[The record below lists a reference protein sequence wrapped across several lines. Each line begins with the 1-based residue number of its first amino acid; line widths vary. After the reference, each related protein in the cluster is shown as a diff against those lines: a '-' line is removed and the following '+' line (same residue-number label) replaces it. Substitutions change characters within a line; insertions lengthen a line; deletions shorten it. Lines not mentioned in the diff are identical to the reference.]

1 MKNFF
6 ETEAFILNVKEFQY
20 SKGTGY
26 SFSFPM
32 TGEATG
38 EDQTAPVIWVSG
50 VSFNQPML
58 NKRNYLLRGKL
69 QVKPKY
75 KDYPVG
81 FQLIVDE
88 AILLGTGQYVVRTKR
103 DVQKPEPHSTSN
115 GMNDPSP
122 RQIEAH
128 KRIEQEHG
136 NRDPLFQPQS
146 DQIPF

>member
-1 MKNFF
+1 MQNYI
-6 ETEAFILNVKEFQY
+6 EITAFVLNVREFQHA
-20 SKGTGY
+20 KGIGY
-26 SFSFPM
+26 GFSFAMKGDAVDGETTPTVWISAVSFSIPIM
-32 TGEATG
+32 E
-38 EDQTAPVIWVSG
+38 
-50 VSFNQPML
+50 
-58 NKRNYLLRGKL
+58 KRNYLLRGKL
-69 QVKPKY
+69 KVQPPY
-75 KDYPVG
+75 KERPASL
-81 FQLIVDE
+81 QLIVDE